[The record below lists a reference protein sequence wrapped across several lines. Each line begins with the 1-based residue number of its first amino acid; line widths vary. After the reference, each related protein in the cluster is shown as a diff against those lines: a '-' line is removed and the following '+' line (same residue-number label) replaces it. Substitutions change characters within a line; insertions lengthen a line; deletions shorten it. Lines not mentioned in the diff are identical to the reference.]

1 MTRAAQSLLISRCA
15 ECSLRITAATEHRPL
30 ISHRQR
36 SLAAAQL
43 QSRSTDLAC
52 SAAKSCSA
60 ARLRWHAPAV
70 VAPALCARGPSER
83 MAPRRQLRLDSRG
96 TMAAVSSLQDCVSP
110 ARPSTRTSAVM
121 APGQSRCR
129 VDGMGG
135 PLVDWMSSNRTVIS
149 VSFRLYVLYYTGQFS
164 SVEIRVE
171 LNRI

>member
-1 MTRAAQSLLISRCA
+1 MR
-15 ECSLRITAATEHRPL
+15 
-30 ISHRQR
+30 
-36 SLAAAQL
+36 L
-43 QSRSTDLAC
+43 QWLGAC
-52 SAAKSCSA
+52 SADEDPPK
-60 ARLRWHAPAV
+60 V
-70 VAPALCARGPSER
+70 R
-83 MAPRRQLRLDSRG
+83 MAPRLQLRLDSRG

-164 SVEIRVE
+164 SVAIRVE
-171 LNRI
+171 LKRNLTDCLKSLLNLHTHASADYIKIEIIWVT

>member
-1 MTRAAQSLLISRCA
+1 MCVCVPYMCRSEHSAQSLLIKLRAAAIDSRLSRCQRLISRCA

-83 MAPRRQLRLDSRG
+83 MAPRLQLRLDSRG

-121 APGQSRCR
+121 APGQSRW
-129 VDGMGG
+129 DG
-135 PLVDWMSSNRTVIS
+135 RTI
-149 VSFRLYVLYYTGQFS
+149 G
-164 SVEIRVE
+164 
-171 LNRI
+171 